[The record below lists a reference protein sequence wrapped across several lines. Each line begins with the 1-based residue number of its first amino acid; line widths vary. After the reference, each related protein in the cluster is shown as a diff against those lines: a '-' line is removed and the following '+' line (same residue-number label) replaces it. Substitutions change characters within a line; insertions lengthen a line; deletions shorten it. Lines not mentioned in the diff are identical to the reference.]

1 MREARSQASKVGAS
15 IMNNIAAAA
24 ARPPAVIQGGMGVAV
39 SNWRLAK
46 AVSSYGQLGVVS
58 GTGVDTVLVRR
69 LQDGDPGEHMRR
81 AMEHFPFV
89 DIVKE
94 TLRRYFIPEGR
105 KPDQPYARMPMPTV
119 QGSRFHRGLTAL
131 SGFTEVFL
139 AKEGHGGPVGLN
151 LLTKIQLPNMATLYG
166 SMLAGVNYVLMGAGI
181 PRDIPG
187 ILDDLS
193 EHKPTSMKTDA
204 TIQRDDEPVVALF
217 DPAEFGGDALQAL
230 DRPAFLPIISS
241 HSLATILLK
250 KATGLIQGF
259 VVEAPTAGGHNAP
272 PRGSKTFD
280 EYGQP
285 VYGERD
291 QVDLSHLRDLGL
303 PFWLAGSAGSPDGLR
318 RAQAEGAAGVQVG
331 TLFAYCEES
340 GFEDSVKQQVVD
352 EVLAGHAHVFTDPKA
367 SPTGFPFK
375 VVTLPGSMSEPAVYE
390 QRTRVCDLGYLR
402 EAYRGENGKVGYR
415 CASEPVADYVAKGG
429 DIAETVGRKC
439 LCNAL
444 MANIGLGQVQKGQ
457 KSPELPLVTS
467 GDELATIGRLV
478 KPGARSY
485 SAANVVDYLLGRA

>member
-1 MREARSQASKVGAS
+1 MSEARSQASKVGAS

-105 KPDQPYARMPMPTV
+105 KPDQPYARLPMPTV

-193 EHKPTSMKTDA
+193 EHKPASMKIDA
-204 TIQRDDEPVVALF
+204 TIQRDHEPVVALF

-250 KATGLIQGF
+250 KATGSIQGF

-280 EYGQP
+280 EHGQP

-291 QVDLSHLRDLGL
+291 QVDLSHLRELGL
-303 PFWLAGSAGSPDGLR
+303 PF
-318 RAQAEGAAGVQVG
+318 
-331 TLFAYCEES
+331 
-340 GFEDSVKQQVVD
+340 
-352 EVLAGHAHVFTDPKA
+352 
-367 SPTGFPFK
+367 
-375 VVTLPGSMSEPAVYE
+375 
-390 QRTRVCDLGYLR
+390 
-402 EAYRGENGKVGYR
+402 
-415 CASEPVADYVAKGG
+415 
-429 DIAETVGRKC
+429 
-439 LCNAL
+439 
-444 MANIGLGQVQKGQ
+444 
-457 KSPELPLVTS
+457 
-467 GDELATIGRLV
+467 
-478 KPGARSY
+478 
-485 SAANVVDYLLGRA
+485 